1 MRDWG
6 PHAALAVLYLVALIM
21 TEVLTNT
28 AVAALMT
35 PIAITLAGAM
45 ECSPRPFIFA
55 VMFASSAAFASPIG
69 YQTHMMVYGA
79 GGYKFR
85 DYVRIGAPLDLIYWI
100 VASLMIPVIWPF

>member
-1 MRDWG
+1 
-6 PHAALAVLYLVALIM
+6 
-21 TEVLTNT
+21 
-28 AVAALMT
+28 
-35 PIAITLAGAM
+35 
-45 ECSPRPFIFA
+45 
-55 VMFASSAAFASPIG
+55 MFASSAAFASPIG